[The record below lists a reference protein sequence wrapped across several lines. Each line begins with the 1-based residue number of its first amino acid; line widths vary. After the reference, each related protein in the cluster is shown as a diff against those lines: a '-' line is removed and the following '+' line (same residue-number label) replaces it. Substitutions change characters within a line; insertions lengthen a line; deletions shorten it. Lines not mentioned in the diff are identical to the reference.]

1 MDEPVC
7 VCVCVLVYACVC
19 VCVCVVCVFSL
30 LIYRHS
36 VDWSTQEEEGGWG
49 QGIVFEQRP
58 D

>member
-1 MDEPVC
+1 MC
-7 VCVCVLVYACVC
+7 VCMCVC

-36 VDWSTQEEEGGWG
+36 VDWSTPEEEGGWG